1 LALEGKNFMRKSQEF
16 FRYIWR
22 VNALLILLA
31 AGAVTL
37 GVGGLLV
44 QEFGFKAARNREAE
58 AGIAVAGS
66 DTKSD
71 LVLSRASIVA
81 GTQVMRAEL
90 QRYPG
95 EVKFSSGS
103 GYNSETR
110 NILFIEPDQKTAHW
124 LLPDND
130 HVVLDSSDI
139 TEQKDSNKNRVVVTA
154 VLVKPVT
161 TSPESATGKLLLF
174 DPPGTKIVEVA
185 DHVRTIQVASIEGGE
200 LRVLYEREKRLFLDV
215 FDSHSIA
222 KLREQEIEVPQLK

>member
-1 LALEGKNFMRKSQEF
+1 MRKSQKF

-22 VNALLILLA
+22 INAVLILLA

-44 QEFGFKAARNREAE
+44 QEFGFKAARSREAE
-58 AGIAVAGS
+58 AGIAIAGANV
-66 DTKSD
+66 KSD
-71 LVLSRASIVA
+71 LILSRASVVP

-90 QRYPG
+90 QRSVG

-103 GYNSETR
+103 GYGSEVR
-110 NILFIEPDQKTAHW
+110 NILFIEPGQKTAHW

-130 HVVLDSSDI
+130 HIVSDSSDI
-139 TEQKDSNKNRVVVTA
+139 TEQKDPNKRRVLVTA
-154 VLVKPVT
+154 VLVKSVT
-161 TSPESATGKLLLF
+161 SSPESTIGRLLLF

-185 DHVRTIQVASIEGGE
+185 DHDRTIQVASMEGDE
-200 LRVLYEREKRLFLDV
+200 LNILYERDKHLFLIV
-215 FDSHSIA
+215 FNPHSLG